1 MVRKILSALRC
12 KHSCRMM
19 RLPRVSNNLLSVLN
33 SSRTLTMKLVKY
45 DSSDEAEIWARSCR
59 SCLTTYII
67 STLAQAV
74 NGSTHIL

>member
-1 MVRKILSALRC
+1 
-12 KHSCRMM
+12 
-19 RLPRVSNNLLSVLN
+19 
-33 SSRTLTMKLVKY
+33 LTMKLVKY